1 MAAGFDPEDYWE
13 DPVSV
18 WPENVEVFS
27 IFVRLQ
33 TQWNWVAGLG
43 GGGRTGLKYEALYP
57 LLDRMCRGNHAEWD
71 ALLADVQA
79 MEQAVL
85 MIEGH

>member
-27 IFVRLQ
+27 LFVRLQ
-33 TQWNWVAGLG
+33 TQWNWAVGMG
-43 GGGRTGLKYEALYP
+43 GGQRVGLEYEAVYP
-57 LLDRMCRGNHAEWD
+57 LLDRAAREDQDEWGC
-71 ALLADVQA
+71 LFADIQA
-79 MEQAVL
+79 MEQTVL
-85 MIEGH
+85 VIPQK